1 MKNILFV
8 DDEVNVLNGLRR
20 MLRNRKTEWN
30 MEFVDSGAKALV
42 LLEEKPFDV
51 IVSDMR
57 MPGMSGARLLTNIRG
72 KYPGMTRIALSG
84 YSDTEMVLES
94 IKATHLFIA
103 KPADAQTLSSLIER
117 SLSIQSII
125 SNPQLCDF
133 ISGISSLPSVP
144 VIYEKLVRILASKEA
159 SVDRV
164 AELISTDIG
173 MSVKLLQ
180 IVNSAYFGLAREIVS
195 PAEATA
201 HLGLDV
207 IKSLVLSIKIFEKF
221 EEEIDARSLN
231 DIWVRSQLVGN
242 IAKKIARKEGFSQ
255 KEADQL
261 LVAGMLQDLGEL
273 VMLQYFPEGVGENVQ
288 WNDIDDGDALL
299 LERQAVGVSHDQ
311 ISVYLLR
318 LWGIPQ
324 TVVEC
329 VAYHHNSGHFTGYEL
344 TLPHILF
351 CANVLAEDIINGTNL
366 SEKLTEQGLVAE
378 ERLASWLLL

>member
-1 MKNILFV
+1 MKKILFV

-20 MLRNRKTEWN
+20 MLRNRKSDWD
-30 MEFVDSGAKALV
+30 MHFVDSGDAALK
-42 LLEEKPFDV
+42 LLETQSFDV

-57 MPGMSGARLLTNIRG
+57 MPGMSGARLLTEVRSR
-72 KYPGMTRIALSG
+72 YPRMTRIALSG
-84 YSDTEMVLES
+84 YSDTEMILES

-103 KPADAQTLSSLIER
+103 KPTNSEMLSSLIDR

-125 SNPQLCDF
+125 HDPKLCDF
-133 ISGISSLPSVP
+133 ISGISALPSVP
-144 VIYEKLVRILASKEA
+144 VIYEKLVRILASKDA
-159 SVDRV
+159 SIDKV
-164 AELISTDIG
+164 AELIASDIS

-195 PAEATA
+195 PAEAAA

-207 IKSLVLSIKIFEKF
+207 IKSLVLCIKVFEKF
-221 EEEIDARSLN
+221 ENAIDARSLSN
-231 DIWVRSQLVGN
+231 IWQRSQLVGN
-242 IAKKIARKEGFSQ
+242 IAKKIAKKEGFSS

-273 VMLQYFPEGVGENVQ
+273 VMLKYFPESMADNSQ
-288 WNDIDDGDALL
+288 WHDIDDGEAILQ
-299 LERQAVGVSHDQ
+299 EKQAIGVSHDQ
-311 ISVYLLR
+311 ISVYLLS

-324 TVVEC
+324 PVVEC
-329 VAYHHNSGHFTGYEL
+329 VAYHHCSEHFVSKAL

-351 CANVLAEDIINGTNL
+351 CANVLVEDIINGSNL
-366 SEKLTEQGLVAE
+366 AETLTERGLVDE

>member
-30 MEFVDSGAKALV
+30 MVFVDSGNKALE
-42 LLEEKPFDV
+42 LLEETAFDV
-51 IVSDMR
+51 VVSDMR
-57 MPGMSGARLLTNIRG
+57 MPGMSGARLLANIRG
-72 KYPGMTRIALSG
+72 KYPRMTRIALSG
-84 YSDTEMVLES
+84 YSDTEMILES

-103 KPADAQTLSSLIER
+103 KPADATTLSSLIER

-125 SNPQLCDF
+125 QDPELCDF

-144 VIYEKLVRILASKEA
+144 VIYEKLVRILASKDA
-159 SVDRV
+159 SIDQV
-164 AELISTDIG
+164 AQLIASDIS

-207 IKSLVLSIKIFEKF
+207 IKSLVLSIKVFEKF
-221 EEEIDARSLN
+221 EEEIDTRCLN
-231 DIWVRSQLVGN
+231 NIWHRSQLVGN

-261 LVAGMLQDLGEL
+261 LIAGMLQDLGEL
-273 VMLQYFPEGVGENVQ
+273 VMLQYFPDSLAENAQ
-288 WNDIDDGDALL
+288 WNDINDGDAILQ
-299 LERQAVGVSHDQ
+299 EKQAIGVSHDQ

-324 TVVEC
+324 QVVEC
-329 VAYHHNSGHFTGYEL
+329 VAYHHSSTHFDSNEL
-344 TLPHILF
+344 SMPHILF

-366 SEKLTEQGLVAE
+366 SEGLTEQGLVAE